1 MSTPNRSTTKERA
14 DKTASAN
21 RRYKRGWCKLL
32 AEIVACETLRT
43 QLLRVEED
51 ELRDQAKT
59 KATFVAF
66 MQREN
71 SDFVKYNLYREYT
84 NLYDTIK
91 ERRPAEFGN
100 LDANNS
106 VVVAETLEKFGFT
119 GVSETTKAL
128 RTPEEVAEA
137 EATTLANR
145 QAKAIV
151 KSRKESLRNKIASEQ
166 LAARNDPD
174 EQPAEQQPEEP
185 VEQQPEEPAEQQPE
199 EPAEQQPEE
208 PAEQQPEEPAEQQPE
223 EPVEQQPEEPV
234 EQQPEEPAEQQ
245 PEEPA
250 EQQPEEPAEQQPEE
264 PAEQQP
270 EEPVEQQPEEPVEQ
284 QPEEPAEK
292 KKRGRPKKQPKE
304 IVCVNQD
311 VDIIAEITKNAE
323 YESDVEVDDGTGEVS
338 ALSAVSTQGVASKK
352 VVTPQ
357 KNETL
362 DTLQYE
368 NTLLRSRVEQ
378 LELFIC
384 NMGEIPPSH
393 LMSEAAQLNV
403 GAESSKPDDCDVENK
418 ESEDE
423 ESEDEESEDEESEDE
438 DETSVTLFVHDGIK
452 YYRDGDNHLYAY
464 GNLDDPEIIGRWN
477 HKKKCVEEIEE
488 ED

>member
-32 AEIVACETLRT
+32 SEIVACETLRT
-43 QLLRVEED
+43 QLLRVEEE

-185 VEQQPEEPAEQQPE
+185 VEQQPEEP
-199 EPAEQQPEE
+199 
-208 PAEQQPEEPAEQQPE
+208 
-223 EPVEQQPEEPV
+223 V
-234 EQQPEEPAEQQ
+234 EQQPEEPA
-245 PEEPA
+245 
-250 EQQPEEPAEQQPEE
+250 
-264 PAEQQP
+264 
-270 EEPVEQQPEEPVEQ
+270 EQ